1 VKVIVAGSRTIRDAA
16 AVRAAVE
23 DSGFLRDATEIFHG
37 GARGVD
43 SVAHDLFDGVLPV
56 QVFPAEWSKH
66 GRAAGPVRNRQMA
79 ECADA
84 LVLVW
89 DGRSPGSANMKAEM
103 RRLGKPVFERI
114 ISGGEP

>member
-1 VKVIVAGSRTIRDAA
+1 VKIIIAGSRSIRDAA
-16 AVRAAVE
+16 VIRAAVE

-43 SVAHDLFDGVLPV
+43 SVAHDLFDGVLPIRR
-56 QVFPAEWSKH
+56 FPAEWTKY
-66 GRAAGPVRNRQMA
+66 GRAAGPIRNRQMA

-89 DGRSPGSANMKAEM
+89 DGRSDGSANMKAEM
-103 RRLGKPVFERI
+103 LRLGKPVFERVV
-114 ISGGEP
+114 SGGEP